1 MVASMPTRRFLL
13 ALLPLAFPVGLAACS
28 SGGGGGGSA
37 GADPAAPSSGGGAAE
52 PAADE
57 APRPS
62 PLEEFMGWDPRRRI
76 EMSEEDVQKNR
87 EVEDRI
93 VECMQAEGFE
103 YIAQDPSV
111 DPTGLSDIDALPP
124 DEFAEQYGYGI
135 TTIDR
140 EAAIDQAREAD
151 PNNAVFDGLS
161 EAARRQYFVA
171 MNGAATAAEKF
182 GEPPPSDAEAAARPG
197 CRPQAEEAVFGSQEK
212 PPLPADLEE
221 VRREIDALD
230 EQVRS
235 DPRVDVAATAWA
247 DCMAGAG
254 HPEQVHPDDVQ
265 LEIARRWWQLYGLEL
280 PEGLVEPGA
289 DPRPGGVRPGVPG
302 PRAVDGQEPDPEAL
316 VELRQYEVDVAV
328 ADLGCRPAYDD
339 VVREVRDELE
349 RAFIE
354 DHRAELEHFRDA
366 IALAGGEG

>member
-1 MVASMPTRRFLL
+1 MPTRRFLL
-13 ALLPLAFPVGLAACS
+13 ALLPLALPVGLAACS
-28 SGGGGGGSA
+28 SGGDGGGSA
-37 GADPAAPSSGGGAAE
+37 GADPAAPTSGGGAAG
-52 PAADE
+52 PAADG

-87 EVEDRI
+87 EVEERI
-93 VECMQAEGFE
+93 VECMRGEGFE

-111 DPTGLSDIDALPP
+111 DPTGLSDINALPP

-161 EAARRQYFVA
+161 DAARRQYFVA

-182 GEPPPSDAEAAARPG
+182 GEPPPSDAEAEARPG
-197 CRPQAEEAVFGSQEK
+197 CRPQAEEAVFGGQEK

-230 EQVRS
+230 DQVRS
-235 DPRVDVAATAWA
+235 DPRVDAAVTAWG

-254 HPEQVHPDDVQ
+254 HPELVHPDDAQ

-280 PEGLVEPGA
+280 PDGLIEA
-289 DPRPGGVRPGVPG
+289 SGVRRPAGVGPGVPG
-302 PRAVDGQEPDPEAL
+302 PRVVDGQEPDPADL
-316 VELRQYEVDVAV
+316 AALRQYEVDVAL

-339 VVREVRDELE
+339 VVREVRDEVE

-354 DHRAELEHFRDA
+354 GHRAELEHFRDT
-366 IALAGGEG
+366 IALADGEG